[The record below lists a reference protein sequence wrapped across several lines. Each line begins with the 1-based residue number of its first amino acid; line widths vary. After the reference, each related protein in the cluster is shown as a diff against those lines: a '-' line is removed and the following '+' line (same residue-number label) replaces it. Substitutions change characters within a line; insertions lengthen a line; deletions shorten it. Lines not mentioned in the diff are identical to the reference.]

1 MRDGGDALKAAAEGR
16 EQTRA
21 SSADPTQL
29 ESPHSKKK
37 SHPLF
42 FEEHALLEASGF
54 REPSK
59 EVAREVS
66 KEEPTT
72 WRPGLTGSGSLSLS
86 DFGKMIVE
94 GT

>member
-1 MRDGGDALKAAAEGR
+1 MRSKLLRKDRSRPALLA
-16 EQTRA
+16 QTQR
-21 SSADPTQL
+21 SWRVPI
-29 ESPHSKKK
+29 PKKIAI
-37 SHPLF
+37 LFF

-72 WRPGLTGSGSLSLS
+72 WRPGLTGSGSLSIS
-86 DFGKMIVE
+86 DFGKMIA
-94 GT
+94 